1 MYIMLKDYY
10 NGEEYPDAY
19 SYCDEVVT
27 EKVAAENHY
36 RIKIFSSSKDAREYA
51 IKKYYEDIDNIIT
64 DVNSNII
71 EDDDNIFAYINPLNE
86 RIAYKWV
93 NLSDPNMVI

>member
-10 NGEEYPDAY
+10 NGEEGYDAY

-36 RIKIFSSSKDAREYA
+36 RIKIFSSSKEAR
-51 IKKYYEDIDNIIT
+51 
-64 DVNSNII
+64 
-71 EDDDNIFAYINPLNE
+71 
-86 RIAYKWV
+86 
-93 NLSDPNMVI
+93 